1 MTEGIP
7 MNRQSIHDRIMSRN
21 KSGDAVATDIGDRN
35 GARRNRAKT
44 AVLALLGIAVVSAAG
59 YAAIRYDLL
68 RNVLPLPAVAEA
80 NQPDPALA
88 DTPFLQHAKQAG
100 LQSCSSIF
108 PALGQMLT
116 TGTTY
121 NVQSIWN
128 NEAPDKHIVEALVG
142 MNYAAQGYSGPAAGL
157 VFAAPTAS
165 VCEGTMVRVAPFTGS
180 CADIPALL
188 PKGSKLANN
197 LGQISV
203 YELANGGGNAM
214 LLPTGNSCVVISVA
228 SAAGKQG
235 GVQ

>member
-1 MTEGIP
+1 
-7 MNRQSIHDRIMSRN
+7 MSRN
-21 KSGDAVATDIGDRN
+21 QGKDAVQVGLDDRS
-35 GARRNRAKT
+35 RPKRNRAKT
-44 AVLALLGIAVVSAAG
+44 AVLSLLAIAVVATAGFAAM
-59 YAAIRYDLL
+59 RYGLVHNL
-68 RNVLPLPAVAEA
+68 LPLPAVAET
-80 NQPDPALA
+80 NPPSQPDPALA

-100 LQSCSSIF
+100 LQSCSNIF

-121 NVQSIWN
+121 SVQSIWN
-128 NEAPDKHIVEALVG
+128 NEAPDKHVVEALVG
-142 MNYAAQGYSGPAAGL
+142 MNYATQGYSGPAAGL

-165 VCEGTMVRVAPFTGS
+165 VCEGTMVRVAPFAAN
-180 CADIPALL
+180 CADVPALL

>member
-1 MTEGIP
+1 
-7 MNRQSIHDRIMSRN
+7 MNQQSIHDRIMSRN
-21 KSGDAVATDIGDRN
+21 QGKGAVRVGIEDRS
-35 GARRNRAKT
+35 RPQRNRAKT
-44 AVLALLGIAVVSAAG
+44 AVFSLLAIAVVATAGFAAM
-59 YAAIRYDLL
+59 RYDLL
-68 RNVLPLPAVAEA
+68 HNLLPQPAVAET
-80 NQPDPALA
+80 NQPNPALA
-88 DTPFLQHAKQAG
+88 ETPFLQHAKEAG
-100 LQSCSSIF
+100 LQSCSNIF

-121 NVQSIWN
+121 SVQSIWN
-128 NEAPDKHIVEALVG
+128 NEAPDKHLVEALVG
-142 MNYAAQGYSGPAAGL
+142 MNYATQGYSGPAAGL

-165 VCEGTMVRVAPFTGS
+165 VCEGTMVRVAPFAAN
-180 CADIPALL
+180 CADVPALL
-188 PKGSKLANN
+188 PKDSKLANN

>member
-1 MTEGIP
+1 
-7 MNRQSIHDRIMSRN
+7 MNQQSIHDRIMSRN
-21 KSGDAVATDIGDRN
+21 QGKDAVQVGIDDRS
-35 GARRNRAKT
+35 RPIRSLAKT
-44 AVLALLGIAVVSAAG
+44 TVFSLLAIAVVAAAG
-59 YAAIRYDLL
+59 FAAMRYGLVRNLL
-68 RNVLPLPAVAEA
+68 PQPAVAET

-100 LQSCSSIF
+100 LQSCSNIF

-121 NVQSIWN
+121 SVQSIWN
-128 NEAPDKHIVEALVG
+128 NEAPDKHVVEALVG
-142 MNYAAQGYSGPAAGL
+142 MNYATQGYSGPAAGL

-165 VCEGTMVRVAPFTGS
+165 VCEGTMVRVAPFAAS
-180 CADIPALL
+180 CADVPALL

>member
-1 MTEGIP
+1 
-7 MNRQSIHDRIMSRN
+7 MNQQSIHDRIMARN
-21 KSGDAVATDIGDRN
+21 QGKDAVRVGIEDRS
-35 GARRNRAKT
+35 RPQRSRAKT
-44 AVLALLGIAVVSAAG
+44 AVFSLLAIAVVATAGFAAM
-59 YAAIRYDLL
+59 RYDLL
-68 RNVLPLPAVAEA
+68 HNLLPQPAVAET
-80 NQPDPALA
+80 NQPNPALA
-88 DTPFLQHAKQAG
+88 ETPFLQHAKEAG
-100 LQSCSSIF
+100 LQSCSNIF

-121 NVQSIWN
+121 SVQSIWN
-128 NEAPDKHIVEALVG
+128 NEAPDKHLVEALVG
-142 MNYAAQGYSGPAAGL
+142 MNYATQGYSGPAAGL

-165 VCEGTMVRVAPFTGS
+165 VCEGTMVRVAPFAAN
-180 CADIPALL
+180 CADVPALL
-188 PKGSKLANN
+188 PKDSKLANN

>member
-1 MTEGIP
+1 
-7 MNRQSIHDRIMSRN
+7 MNQQTIHDRIMSRN
-21 KSGDAVATDIGDRN
+21 QNVDAVRADASNVNRPK
-35 GARRNRAKT
+35 RNRAKT
-44 AVLALLGIAVVSAAG
+44 AVLALFGIAVIGAAG
-59 YAAIRYDLL
+59 FAAMRYDLV
-68 RNVLPLPAVAEA
+68 RTVLPLPAVAET
-80 NQPDPALA
+80 NPPSQPDPALA

-100 LQSCSSIF
+100 LQSCSNIF
-108 PALGQMLT
+108 PALWQMLT

-121 NVQSIWN
+121 SVQSIWN
-128 NEAPDKHIVEALVG
+128 NEAPDKHVVEALVG
-142 MNYAAQGYSGPAAGL
+142 MNYATQGYSGPAAGL

-165 VCEGTMVRVAPFTGS
+165 ACEGTMVRVAPFATS
-180 CADIPALL
+180 CADVPALL

>member
-1 MTEGIP
+1 
-7 MNRQSIHDRIMSRN
+7 MNQQSIHDRIMSRN
-21 KSGDAVATDIGDRN
+21 QGKDAVRVGIEDRS
-35 GARRNRAKT
+35 RPQRSRAKT
-44 AVLALLGIAVVSAAG
+44 AVFSLLAIAVVATAGFAAM
-59 YAAIRYDLL
+59 RYDLV
-68 RNVLPLPAVAEA
+68 RNLLPQPAVAET
-80 NQPDPALA
+80 NQPNPALA
-88 DTPFLQHAKQAG
+88 ETPFLQHAKEAG
-100 LQSCSSIF
+100 LQSCSNIF

-121 NVQSIWN
+121 SVQSIWN
-128 NEAPDKHIVEALVG
+128 NEAPDKHLVEALVG
-142 MNYAAQGYSGPAAGL
+142 MNYATQGYSGPAAGL

-165 VCEGTMVRVAPFTGS
+165 VCEGTMVRVAPFAAN
-180 CADIPALL
+180 CADVPALL
-188 PKGSKLANN
+188 PKDSKLANN

>member
-1 MTEGIP
+1 MSQ
-7 MNRQSIHDRIMSRN
+7 QSIHDRIMSRN
-21 KSGDAVATDIGDRN
+21 QNVDAVRADTSNVSGPKRN
-35 GARRNRAKT
+35 WART
-44 AVLALLGIAVVSAAG
+44 AVLALFGIVVIGAAG
-59 YAAIRYDLL
+59 FAAMRYDLV
-68 RNVLPLPAVAEA
+68 RTVLPLPAVAET
-80 NQPDPALA
+80 NEPDPALA

-100 LQSCSSIF
+100 LQSCSNIF

-121 NVQSIWN
+121 SVQSIWN
-128 NEAPDKHIVEALVG
+128 NEAPDKHVVEALVG
-142 MNYAAQGYSGPAAGL
+142 MNYATQGYSGPAAGL

-165 VCEGTMVRVAPFTGS
+165 VCEGTMVRVAPFVAN
-180 CADIPALL
+180 CADVPTLL

>member
-1 MTEGIP
+1 
-7 MNRQSIHDRIMSRN
+7 MNQQSIHDRIMSRN
-21 KSGDAVATDIGDRN
+21 QGKDAVQVGIDDRS
-35 GARRNRAKT
+35 RPKRSLAKT
-44 AVLALLGIAVVSAAG
+44 TVFSLLAIAVVAAAG
-59 YAAIRYDLL
+59 FAAMRYGLVRNLL
-68 RNVLPLPAVAEA
+68 TQPAVAET
-80 NQPDPALA
+80 NEPDPALA

-100 LQSCSSIF
+100 LQSCSNIF

-121 NVQSIWN
+121 SVQSIWN
-128 NEAPDKHIVEALVG
+128 NEAPDKHVVEALVG
-142 MNYAAQGYSGPAAGL
+142 MNYATQGYSGPAAGL

-165 VCEGTMVRVAPFTGS
+165 VCEGTMVRVAPFAAS
-180 CADIPALL
+180 CADVPALL

>member
-1 MTEGIP
+1 
-7 MNRQSIHDRIMSRN
+7 MNQQTIHDRIMSRN
-21 KSGDAVATDIGDRN
+21 QGKDAVQVGINDPSRPK
-35 GARRNRAKT
+35 RNRAKT
-44 AVLALLGIAVVSAAG
+44 AVFSLLAIAVVAAAG
-59 YAAIRYDLL
+59 FAAMRYGLVHNLL
-68 RNVLPLPAVAEA
+68 PQPAVAET
-80 NQPDPALA
+80 NEPDPALA

-100 LQSCSSIF
+100 LQSCSNIF

-121 NVQSIWN
+121 SVQSIWN
-128 NEAPDKHIVEALVG
+128 NEAPDKHVVEALVG
-142 MNYAAQGYSGPAAGL
+142 MNYATQGYSGPAAGL

-165 VCEGTMVRVAPFTGS
+165 VCEGTMVRVAPFAAS
-180 CADIPALL
+180 CADVPALL

>member
-1 MTEGIP
+1 
-7 MNRQSIHDRIMSRN
+7 MNQQSIHDRIMSRN
-21 KSGDAVATDIGDRN
+21 QGKDAVRVGIEDRS
-35 GARRNRAKT
+35 RPQRSRAKT
-44 AVLALLGIAVVSAAG
+44 AVFSLLAIALVATAGFAAM
-59 YAAIRYDLL
+59 RYDLV
-68 RNVLPLPAVAEA
+68 RNLLPQPAVAET
-80 NQPDPALA
+80 NQPNPALA
-88 DTPFLQHAKQAG
+88 ETPFLQHAKEAG
-100 LQSCSSIF
+100 LQSCSNIF

-121 NVQSIWN
+121 SVQSIWN
-128 NEAPDKHIVEALVG
+128 NEAPDKHLVEALVG
-142 MNYAAQGYSGPAAGL
+142 MNYATQGYSGPAAGL

-165 VCEGTMVRVAPFTGS
+165 VCEGTMVRVAPFAAN
-180 CADIPALL
+180 CADVLALL
-188 PKGSKLANN
+188 PKDSKLANN

>member
-1 MTEGIP
+1 
-7 MNRQSIHDRIMSRN
+7 MSRN
-21 KSGDAVATDIGDRN
+21 QGKDAVQVGIDDRS
-35 GARRNRAKT
+35 RPKRNLAKT
-44 AVLALLGIAVVSAAG
+44 TVFSLLAIAVVAAAG
-59 YAAIRYDLL
+59 FAAMRYGLVRNLL
-68 RNVLPLPAVAEA
+68 TQPAVAET
-80 NQPDPALA
+80 NEPDPALA

-100 LQSCSSIF
+100 LQSCSNIF

-121 NVQSIWN
+121 SVQSIWN
-128 NEAPDKHIVEALVG
+128 NEAPDKHVVEALVG
-142 MNYAAQGYSGPAAGL
+142 MNYATQGYSGPAAGL

-165 VCEGTMVRVAPFTGS
+165 VCEGTMVRVAPFAAS
-180 CADIPALL
+180 CADVPALL

-214 LLPTGNSCVVISVA
+214 LLPTGSSCVVISVA

>member
-1 MTEGIP
+1 
-7 MNRQSIHDRIMSRN
+7 MSRN
-21 KSGDAVATDIGDRN
+21 QGKDAVQVGINDPSRPK
-35 GARRNRAKT
+35 RNRAKT
-44 AVLALLGIAVVSAAG
+44 AVFSLLAIAVVAAAG
-59 YAAIRYDLL
+59 FAAMRYGLVHNLL
-68 RNVLPLPAVAEA
+68 PQPAVAET
-80 NQPDPALA
+80 NEPDPALA

-100 LQSCSSIF
+100 LQSCSNIF

-121 NVQSIWN
+121 SVQSIWN
-128 NEAPDKHIVEALVG
+128 NEAPDKHVVEALVG
-142 MNYAAQGYSGPAAGL
+142 MNYATQGYSGPAAGL

-165 VCEGTMVRVAPFTGS
+165 VCEGTMVRVAPFAAS
-180 CADIPALL
+180 CADVPALL

>member
-1 MTEGIP
+1 
-7 MNRQSIHDRIMSRN
+7 MNQQSIHDRIMSRN
-21 KSGDAVATDIGDRN
+21 QGKDAVRAGIEDRS
-35 GARRNRAKT
+35 RPQRNRART
-44 AVLALLGIAVVSAAG
+44 AVFSLLAIAVVATAGFAAM
-59 YAAIRYDLL
+59 RYDLL
-68 RNVLPLPAVAEA
+68 HNLLPQPAVAET
-80 NQPDPALA
+80 NQPNPALA
-88 DTPFLQHAKQAG
+88 ETPFLQHAKEAG
-100 LQSCSSIF
+100 LQSCSNIF

-121 NVQSIWN
+121 SVQSIWN
-128 NEAPDKHIVEALVG
+128 NEAPDKHLVEALVG
-142 MNYAAQGYSGPAAGL
+142 MNYATQGYSGPAAGL

-165 VCEGTMVRVAPFTGS
+165 VCEGTMVRVAPFAAN
-180 CADIPALL
+180 CADVPALL
-188 PKGSKLANN
+188 PKDSKLANN

>member
-1 MTEGIP
+1 
-7 MNRQSIHDRIMSRN
+7 MNQQSIHDRIMSRN
-21 KSGDAVATDIGDRN
+21 QGKDAVQVGIDDRS
-35 GARRNRAKT
+35 RPKRNLAKT
-44 AVLALLGIAVVSAAG
+44 TVFSLLAIAVVAAAG
-59 YAAIRYDLL
+59 FAAMRYGLVRNLL
-68 RNVLPLPAVAEA
+68 TQPAVAET
-80 NQPDPALA
+80 NEPDPALA

-100 LQSCSSIF
+100 LQSCSNIF

-121 NVQSIWN
+121 SVQSIWN
-128 NEAPDKHIVEALVG
+128 NEAPDKHVVEALVG
-142 MNYAAQGYSGPAAGL
+142 MNYATQGYSGPAAGL

-165 VCEGTMVRVAPFTGS
+165 VCEGTMVRVAPFAAS
-180 CADIPALL
+180 CADVPALL

>member
-1 MTEGIP
+1 
-7 MNRQSIHDRIMSRN
+7 MNQQSIHDRIMSHN
-21 KSGDAVATDIGDRN
+21 QGKGAVRVGIEDRS
-35 GARRNRAKT
+35 RPQRNRAKT
-44 AVLALLGIAVVSAAG
+44 AVFSLLAIAVVATAGFAAM
-59 YAAIRYDLL
+59 RYDLL
-68 RNVLPLPAVAEA
+68 HNLLPQPAVAET
-80 NQPDPALA
+80 NQPNPALA
-88 DTPFLQHAKQAG
+88 ETPFLQHAKEAG
-100 LQSCSSIF
+100 LQSCSNIF

-121 NVQSIWN
+121 SVQSIWN
-128 NEAPDKHIVEALVG
+128 NEAPDKHLVEALVG
-142 MNYAAQGYSGPAAGL
+142 MNYATQGYSGPAAGL

-165 VCEGTMVRVAPFTGS
+165 VCEGTMVRVAPFAAN
-180 CADIPALL
+180 CADVPALL
-188 PKGSKLANN
+188 PKDSKLANN

>member
-1 MTEGIP
+1 
-7 MNRQSIHDRIMSRN
+7 MNQQSIHDRIMARNQGKGAVRVGIEDRSRPQ
-21 KSGDAVATDIGDRN
+21 
-35 GARRNRAKT
+35 RNRAKT
-44 AVLALLGIAVVSAAG
+44 AVFSLLAIAVVATAGFAAM
-59 YAAIRYDLL
+59 RYGLL
-68 RNVLPLPAVAEA
+68 HNLLPQPAVAET
-80 NQPDPALA
+80 NQPNPALA
-88 DTPFLQHAKQAG
+88 ETPFLQHAKEAG
-100 LQSCSSIF
+100 LQSCSNIF

-121 NVQSIWN
+121 SVQSIWN
-128 NEAPDKHIVEALVG
+128 NEAPDKHLVEALVG
-142 MNYAAQGYSGPAAGL
+142 MNYATQGYSGPAAGL

-165 VCEGTMVRVAPFTGS
+165 VCEGTMVRVAPIAAN
-180 CADIPALL
+180 CADVPALL
-188 PKGSKLANN
+188 PKDSKLANN

>member
-1 MTEGIP
+1 
-7 MNRQSIHDRIMSRN
+7 MNQQSIHDRIMSRN
-21 KSGDAVATDIGDRN
+21 LGKDAVQVGIDDRS
-35 GARRNRAKT
+35 RPKRNLAKT
-44 AVLALLGIAVVSAAG
+44 SVFSLLAIAVVAAAG
-59 YAAIRYDLL
+59 FAAMRYGLVRNLL
-68 RNVLPLPAVAEA
+68 TQPAVAET
-80 NQPDPALA
+80 NEPDPALA

-121 NVQSIWN
+121 SVQSIWN
-128 NEAPDKHIVEALVG
+128 NEAPDKHVVEALVG
-142 MNYAAQGYSGPAAGL
+142 MNYATQGYSGPAAGL

-165 VCEGTMVRVAPFTGS
+165 VCEGTMVRVAPFAAS
-180 CADIPALL
+180 CADVPALL